1 MLAYYNILLQFVMLT
16 DIQLSREF
24 SVLLI
29 VLCINRSSVG
39 ELQYSLISFGSK
51 FYNIHL
57 NRLEFCHLSKKKY
70 TLACQSL
77 SRYTQKKLD
86 ILIVVQEAIHMS
98 EW

>member
-1 MLAYYNILLQFVMLT
+1 MMAYYNILLQFVMLT
-16 DIQLSREF
+16 DIQLGREF
-24 SVLLI
+24 SILLI